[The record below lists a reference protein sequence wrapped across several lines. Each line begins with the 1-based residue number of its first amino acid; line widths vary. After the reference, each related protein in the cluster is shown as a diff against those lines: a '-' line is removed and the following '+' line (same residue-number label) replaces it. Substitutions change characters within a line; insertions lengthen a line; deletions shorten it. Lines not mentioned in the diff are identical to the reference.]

1 MDQSLSIQI
10 MLWPVFV
17 AVDIASTRS
26 HYLLYRSVK
35 MPQKFNNIIAEIILG
50 TCKNYTEQY
59 LHKYMKTK
67 IPQELQLV
75 KGQKQN

>member
-1 MDQSLSIQI
+1 

-17 AVDIASTRS
+17 TVDRASTQS

-35 MPQKFNNIIAEIILG
+35 TSQKFNIIAEIMLG
-50 TCKNYTEQY
+50 TCIDCTEQY

-67 IPQELQLV
+67 MPQELQLR
-75 KGQKQN
+75 KR